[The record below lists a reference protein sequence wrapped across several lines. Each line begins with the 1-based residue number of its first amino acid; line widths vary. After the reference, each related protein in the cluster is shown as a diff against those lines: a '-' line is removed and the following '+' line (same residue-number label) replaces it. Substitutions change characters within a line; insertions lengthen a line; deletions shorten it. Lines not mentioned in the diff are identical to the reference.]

1 MNPTVW
7 SLFFESYEMTPDLA
21 RAIRDSAPMDA
32 LQGELRS
39 VLDCTFPHASEKA
52 VGDALHEALSTPVL
66 DVLTRAWRTHP
77 GLPAEIQS
85 GEEEEPTVL
94 FGLGEHEIV
103 STHRPRVDVLGPS
116 GMLGSF
122 EFDLRLELMVQ
133 CATLQI
139 EENGRVSCVSM
150 GACSGTG
157 SLNLGDRELARF
169 HHLAIPFPET
179 VSVDLNVLDPPPEDT
194 TEYTRLVHRE
204 GVTKPNR

>member
-1 MNPTVW
+1 MTPTVW
-7 SLFFESYEMTPDLA
+7 SLFFDGDEVSPDLA
-21 RAIRDSAPMDA
+21 RAIRDSAPMEA
-32 LQGELRS
+32 LHGELRS
-39 VLDCTFPHASEKA
+39 VVDCTFPVASEKA
-52 VGDALHEALSTPVL
+52 IGDALHEALNTPVL

-77 GLPAEIQS
+77 GLPAEIRS
-85 GEEEEPTVL
+85 TPEEESTVL

-139 EENGRVSCVSM
+139 DETGHVSCVSM

-157 SLNLGDRELARF
+157 VLSLGNKELARLQ
-169 HHLAIPFPET
+169 HVENALQELVKCAITAFDLRAET
-179 VSVDLNVLDPPPEDT
+179 PT
-194 TEYTRLVHRE
+194 
-204 GVTKPNR
+204 